1 MKELFEKKQSYT
13 KQDIAAIEYSLL
25 KGLMGCRT
33 AEAVEAAI
41 TYSAYLNS
49 IGITSSNYPIFLKIL
64 GVRNHHVI
72 DAVLGT
78 RDPFLFMSSIQ
89 PNYFIVATCFSFL
102 GKYHPAEIYSKTL
115 GIILGVFQAT
125 YSNPLDGY
133 KIYPPTIS
141 DINSL
146 GKHLIEEKGQ
156 DDLLNR
162 SILDVLD
169 KISDLEGQNI
179 DEEMEDLAVH
189 AHNIRNNFFD
199 STKRL
204 QDVIPVVLLRTEPKL
219 DPEIDPRKR
228 AALQG
233 DPLPRR
239 PRQPSPRPSPRASRL
254 SEGGGSRPLKA
265 VREPGPRPFWSR
277 RPGSSQEHH
286 P

>member
-1 MKELFEKKQSYT
+1 MKELFEKKQTYT
-13 KQDIAAIEYSLL
+13 KQDVAAIEYSLL
-25 KGLMGCRT
+25 KGLMGVRT
-33 AEAVEAAI
+33 PEAVEAAI

-49 IGITSSNYPIFLKIL
+49 IGITGSNYPIFLKIL

-72 DAVLGT
+72 DALLGT

-133 KIYPPTIS
+133 KIYPPTIA

-146 GKHLIEEKGQ
+146 GKHLIEDKGQ

-169 KISDLEGQNI
+169 KISELEGQNL

-219 DPEIDPRKR
+219 DPELDPRKR
-228 AALQG
+228 M
-233 DPLPRR
+233 PLADSDGKPA
-239 PRQPSPRPSPRASRL
+239 PA
-254 SEGGGSRPLKA
+254 KA
-265 VREPGPRPFWSR
+265 VEPAATPPPQGGEARPTGR
-277 RPGSSQEHH
+277 ARK
-286 P
+286 

>member
-1 MKELFEKKQSYT
+1 MKELFEKKPTFT
-13 KQDIAAIEYSLL
+13 KQDIATIEYSLL

-33 AEAVEAAI
+33 PESVEAAI
-41 TYSAYLNS
+41 TYAAYLNS
-49 IGITSSNYPIFLKIL
+49 IGITGTNYPVFLKVL

-72 DAVLGT
+72 DALLGT

-125 YSNPLDGY
+125 YANPLDGY
-133 KIYPPTIS
+133 KIYPPTIA
-141 DINSL
+141 DVNSL

-169 KISDLEGQNI
+169 KISELEGQNL

-204 QDVIPVVLLRTEPKL
+204 QDIIPVVLLRTEPNL
-219 DPEIDPRKR
+219 DPEIDPHERVALEQAEGAR
-228 AALQG
+228 PETPDEAAT
-233 DPLPRR
+233 
-239 PRQPSPRPSPRASRL
+239 
-254 SEGGGSRPLKA
+254 
-265 VREPGPRPFWSR
+265 
-277 RPGSSQEHH
+277 SQE
-286 P
+286 

>member
-1 MKELFEKKQSYT
+1 MKELFDKKQAYS
-13 KQDIAAIEYSLL
+13 KEDIAAIEYSQL
-25 KGLMGCRT
+25 KGIMGVRT
-33 AEAVEAAI
+33 VEAVEAAM
-41 TYSAYLNS
+41 TYANYLNS
-49 IGITSSNYPIFLKIL
+49 IGITSSNYPIFLKVL

-72 DAVLGT
+72 DSLLGT
-78 RDPFLFMSSIQ
+78 RDPFLFLSSIQ

-102 GKYHPAEIYSKTL
+102 AKYHPAEIYSKTL

-133 KIYPPTIS
+133 KIYPPTIA
-141 DINSL
+141 DVNSL

-169 KISDLEGQNI
+169 KLSELEGQNI

-204 QDVIPVVLLRTEPKL
+204 VDVIPDVLLKTEPNL
-219 DPEIDPRKR
+219 DLEINPRKN
-228 AALQG
+228 G
-233 DPLPRR
+233 
-239 PRQPSPRPSPRASRL
+239 SL
-254 SEGGGSRPLKA
+254 SENTKPQARATPAAKPEEEKPA
-265 VREPGPRPFWSR
+265 ATKKK
-277 RPGSSQEHH
+277 
-286 P
+286 